1 MDTLLINIADVRNLT
16 NMSDNVTIDKYKQYI
31 ISAQNIQLREII
43 GKDCLKELED
53 AKCANTLDD
62 YQTELLDIVK
72 PFLVNYSY
80 AKYVFSSPLTSTEEG
95 IVKLSGDN
103 IIHLTES
110 EKKREMQ
117 FYESNADSYKAQII
131 ELLESDKDNYTCYHD
146 DNCSC
151 CKDDELGTSIF
162 NL

>member
-53 AKCANTLDD
+53 AKCSNTLDQ

-80 AKYVFSSPLTSTEEG
+80 AKYVFFITS
-95 IVKLSGDN
+95 N
-103 IIHLTES
+103 IYRRGYS
-110 EKKREMQ
+110 
-117 FYESNADSYKAQII
+117 KAIR
-131 ELLESDKDNYTCYHD
+131 
-146 DNCSC
+146 
-151 CKDDELGTSIF
+151 
-162 NL
+162 